1 MMFPAFAAVRTRQV
15 LLVFV
20 VLSALGGVW
29 IFGDLL
35 KSWTIDQLRAL
46 LLEPPTSKVASAAD
60 TVAIVHAVLEHAQ
73 FEGVPLSP
81 EDHIA
86 QGGVR
91 RRLPVLVSDQT
102 VVMCAGSTEG
112 AEATA
117 CPSTLSDE
125 ALTSPG
131 ADFRIPRAL
140 RLALS
145 AAIRQSSS
153 IPEVSGPY
161 ARFMAQASIDAV
173 FEDGRGSWPE
183 FYQAF
188 PQTAGYVRASR
199 PVLSEDGTWAA
210 VVIEHYCGGQC
221 GRGLIYLL
229 MRTPEGVWQ
238 VVVGDELWIA

>member
-1 MMFPAFAAVRTRQV
+1 MLASLDAVRTRQV

-20 VLSALGGVW
+20 VLSALGGGW

-35 KSWTIDQLRAL
+35 KSWSIDQLRAVV
-46 LLEPPTSKVASAAD
+46 LEPPTSRVASAAD

-73 FEGVPLSP
+73 FKGVPLSP
-81 EDHIA
+81 EDDIA
-86 QGGVR
+86 QGGIR

-102 VVMCAGSTEG
+102 VVMCAGSIWD
-112 AEATA
+112 ADAAA
-117 CPSTLSDE
+117 CPSMLSVE
-125 ALTSPG
+125 ALTVPG

-145 AAIRQSSS
+145 AANRQSSS

-161 ARFMAQASIDAV
+161 ARFIAQASIDAV
-173 FEDGRGSWPE
+173 FEDGRGWWPE

-199 PVLSEDGTWAA
+199 PVLSEDGTWA
-210 VVIEHYCGGQC
+210 VVVVEHYCGGTC
-221 GRGLIYLL
+221 GSGLIFLL
-229 MRTPEGVWQ
+229 MRTPEGAWQ

>member
-1 MMFPAFAAVRTRQV
+1 MMFPAFAAVRARHV

-35 KSWTIDQLRAL
+35 KSWAIVHLRAL
-46 LLEPPTSKVASAAD
+46 VLEPPDPKVASAAD
-60 TVAIVHAVLEHAQ
+60 TAAIVHAVLEHEQ

-102 VVMCAGSTEG
+102 VVMCAGSIW
-112 AEATA
+112 AADATS
-117 CPSTLSDE
+117 CPSTLWDE
-125 ALTSPG
+125 ALTSPD
-131 ADFRIPRAL
+131 ADFRIPRTL

-145 AAIRQSSS
+145 GANRQSST

-173 FEDGRGSWPE
+173 FDEGRGWWPD
-183 FYQAF
+183 FYRTF
-188 PQTAGYVRASR
+188 PHTAGYVRVSV
-199 PVLSEDGTWAA
+199 PVLSEEGTWA
-210 VVIEHYCGGQC
+210 VVVVEHYCGGNC
-221 GRGLIYLL
+221 GIGLIVLL
-229 MRTPEGVWQ
+229 MRTPDGSWK
-238 VVVGDELWIA
+238 VVVSDELWIS